1 MGLTG
6 LARLLKKW
14 LMIPWFLWRILENLT
29 KKPQNLP
36 GTGKIGFCVI
46 FVAPLRGDRLW
57 FCRAPQVQVS
67 QRYCDTLEELSPW
80 RRGRF
85 TGRRPQSWAS
95 FSKTSI
101 CFLTWLCW
109 KISVMPLGKFRNG
122 PKGMFLRRPN
132 TFWKI
137 WVFIPTFHLSGGEK
151 QRGSI
156 ARALALDPEILLLY
170 EPTSA
175 LDPEQVR
182 DVLELL
188 QSLTRTNITLIV
200 ATHEIAFAR
209 NLATA
214 VWFLDKGRLI
224 EQGPS
229 ATFFQS
235 PPPIPSSATIFRQP
249 LVGPMLIFWFEIGAI
264 WHFHWAITD
273 RRP

>member
-1 MGLTG
+1 MGIVFQNFNLFPHMTLLENICYAPRKVQKWAQG
-6 LARLLKKW
+6 DVLEKAQYILKK
-14 LMIPWFLWRILENLT
+14 LGIY
-29 KKPQNLP
+29 
-36 GTGKIGFCVI
+36 
-46 FVAPLRGDRLW
+46 
-57 FCRAPQVQVS
+57 S
-67 QRYCDTLEELSPW
+67 QK
-80 RRGRF
+80 
-85 TGRRPQSWAS
+85 AS
-95 FSKTSI
+95 Y
-101 CFLTWLCW
+101 
-109 KISVMPLGKFRNG
+109 PA
-122 PKGMFLRRPN
+122 
-132 TFWKI
+132 
-137 WVFIPTFHLSGGEK
+137 HLSGGEK

-156 ARALALDPEILLLY
+156 ARALALDPEILLLD

-235 PPPIPSSATIFRQP
+235 FPNP
-249 LVGPMLIFWFEIGAI
+249 FERNN
-264 WHFHWAITD
+264 F
-273 RRP
+273 